1 MQEESP
7 PENAGLSE
15 AERDELEIEDLLANM
30 MAAPKIPDS
39 NLDVEE
45 SRESR
50 RSRLD
55 EVRKHFAFYGTKEE
69 ARTDPEGIR
78 LAGRSIAL
86 LVRVKELPILEAL
99 DEMVATLGVDQETLI
114 WRALEEFVA
123 SHNPK
128 RP

>member
-1 MQEESP
+1 MQKESP
-7 PENAGLSE
+7 PENAVLSD
-15 AERDELEIEDLLANM
+15 AERDELEIEDMLANM
-30 MAAPKIPDS
+30 MAPIKIPDS
-39 NLDVEE
+39 NQDVEE

-50 RSRLD
+50 RSRL
-55 EVRKHFAFYGTKEE
+55 RKQFASYGTEEE